1 MSVNDL
7 NETVEEALKS
17 GRNRLTAIYI
27 GVLAVL
33 LAICAMGGNNA
44 DKAAMANNISA
55 ANSYAFFQAKNL
67 RQSAYKIGRDELL
80 VMLAV
85 NPDLSPQ
92 TREQIQKIIQ
102 RYSKRIARYD
112 SEPETG
118 EGKKELLIK
127 ARFYEKLRDDALK
140 RDPFFDFGNAFL
152 QIAIV
157 LASVSLIFGG
167 PWMLGLSVASMTIG
181 TVLMVNGFYLFADI
195 PLTLPGL

>member
-1 MSVNDL
+1 MPLDEL
-7 NETVEEALKS
+7 NEKVGEALKT
-17 GRNRLTAIYI
+17 GRNRITAIYI
-27 GVLAVL
+27 AVVAVL
-33 LAICAMGGNNA
+33 LAISAMGGNNA

-55 ANSYAFFQAKNL
+55 SNTYAFFQAKNL

-80 VMLAV
+80 VMLSI
-85 NPDLSPQ
+85 NPELSAA
-92 TREQIQKIIQ
+92 TREQIQKTIN

-127 ARFYEKLRDDALK
+127 ARYYEKQRDEALQ
-140 RDPFFDFGNAFL
+140 RDPFFDFAQAFL

-167 PWMLGLSVASMTIG
+167 AAILGLSMTAATIG
-181 TVLMVNGFYLFADI
+181 TVLMINGFYLFADI
-195 PLTLPGL
+195 PLTLPGM